1 MISKSNHS
9 GCFTF
14 IYHTVSASVSLQRL
28 FRLLQFQFARLERDQ
43 GMPLKIA
50 DEHAV
55 GGSDDLYGR
64 AEARQN
70 RQKELRKDGKKA
82 RSSYNHPHCR
92 AANRPSF
99 HANAGE
105 RSDMMIFFIPLGVVL
120 CTSLV
125 LELVAIFYSRTLAK
139 RERAAEAAA
148 ARKQDTVTEG
158 SNSEDLSER
167 SAMGIEPDD
176 SFFKA

>member
-70 RQKELRKDGKKA
+70 RQKEL
-82 RSSYNHPHCR
+82 
-92 AANRPSF
+92 
-99 HANAGE
+99 
-105 RSDMMIFFIPLGVVL
+105 SDMMIFFIPLGVVL

>member
-70 RQKELRKDGKKA
+70 RQKEL
-82 RSSYNHPHCR
+82 YNHPHCR